1 MKIAVIGAMDEE
13 VELLKSKIDDRID
26 EEIGGAFFHRGH
38 IDQQEIVLVKS
49 GIGKVNA
56 AISTAILIHQ
66 FQPDVVINT
75 GAAGGFNPELEVGDV
90 VISNEVRYNDVDA
103 TVFGYEYGQVPQM
116 PARYVADESL
126 IQIAKEAVKEEGL
139 SVFEGLILSGD
150 SFMNNEEKIK
160 FLKSLFQD
168 PQCAEMEAG
177 AIAQVCYRFDI
188 PFVVIRSLSDIAGKD
203 ARESYDQFLEKA
215 AVHSANVVL
224 KMIHSLKTSKDRNV

>member
-160 FLKSLFQD
+160 FLKSSFQD